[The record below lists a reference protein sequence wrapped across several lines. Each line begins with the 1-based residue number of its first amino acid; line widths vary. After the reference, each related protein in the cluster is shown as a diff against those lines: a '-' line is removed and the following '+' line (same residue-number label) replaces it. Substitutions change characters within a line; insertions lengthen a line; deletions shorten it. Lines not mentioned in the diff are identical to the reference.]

1 MENSSSD
8 ILEIDIRDYLRTMF
22 KYRWT
27 IITCFL
33 LVFVSVAIYTFTA
46 TPIYQASAQLII
58 EKDNPNILSIEEV
71 LSVDSSGTD
80 YYQTQYKIIESRSLA
95 RKVIQKLHLET
106 SEEFFPAPKEDFFS
120 TMKQSVGGTLQT
132 WKAGIISLFKTD
144 GDAEVPQK
152 EASDQ
157 GLVNTFLSRLTVE
170 PVRNSRLVFIRF
182 EARDPRMAANI
193 VNALA
198 QAYIDQGMEAKL
210 EASQNA
216 VKWLDDRVQ
225 EERGKVEAAELK
237 LQRYKE
243 KNSIITDFSNDS
255 ENITAQKLAELNSQ
269 VVEAET
275 RRVEAQTRYEQTLRL
290 INQPSML
297 DSIPEIL
304 NNSLVQ
310 RIKTDE
316 VDLSKHF
323 SELSKKY
330 GPRHPQI
337 VALKAEMRTLDL
349 QRKAEIKKVVN
360 SLKNEYEVSQ
370 AREDSVKRAL
380 VKIKKEALG
389 LNKKAI
395 EYGVLSREAESS
407 RQMYD
412 LLIKRFKET
421 ALTEDI
427 KTGNVRIVDRAEVPQ
442 GPIKP
447 KKQLNLLLALIVGLT
462 LGVGL
467 AFFLEFMD
475 NTLKTPDD
483 IKRFLKIPYLA
494 PIPYYDLG
502 EPGGGPY
509 SRELITQH
517 FPKSTASE
525 AYRGLRTSL
534 LFSSADAP
542 PQVIMITSAGPGEGK
557 TLTSSNLAAT
567 MAQSGSKVILL
578 DCDLRR
584 PRMHKIFNLNRDMG
598 ISNIL
603 AGSMEASELVTKT
616 DIENLSVIPSGPIPP
631 NPSELLGSQ
640 RMRKLIEVLRQHY
653 DRVIID
659 SSPITAVTDASVLSD
674 VVDGVVFVVRSGHT
688 VRDVVKN
695 ALDSLHMVKAKVLGA
710 VLNGVN
716 VGKEGYYYYQYNYYY
731 YGEDGERKKKT
742 RKQKRA
748 SKVYGGHKP
757 TA

>member
-1 MENSSSD
+1 MENPSSD
-8 ILEIDIRDYLRTMF
+8 ILEIDIRDYLRTMQ
-22 KYRWT
+22 KHRWT

-95 RKVIQKLHLET
+95 RKVIEKLHLDT
-106 SEEFFPAPKEDFFS
+106 SEEFAPAPKDDFLS
-120 TMKQSVGGTLQT
+120 TFKRSLGETLQA
-132 WKAGIISLFKTD
+132 WKEGVLALLKTD
-144 GDAEVPQK
+144 DGTDAGDFQEEV
-152 EASDQ
+152 SDQ
-157 GLVNTFLSRLTVE
+157 KLVNAFLGCLTVE
-170 PVRNSRLVFIRF
+170 PVRNSRLVYIRF
-182 EARDPRMAANI
+182 EAKDPRMAAKI

-225 EERGKVEAAELK
+225 EERKKVEAAELN

-269 VVEAET
+269 VVEAQT
-275 RRVEAQTRYEQTLRL
+275 RRVEAQTRYEQTRRL

-316 VDLSKHF
+316 VDLSKRF

-330 GPRHPQI
+330 GPKHPQI

-349 QRKAEIKKVVN
+349 RRKAEIKKVVN

-370 AREDSVKRAL
+370 ARENSVKHAL
-380 VKIKKEALG
+380 ATIKKEALG

-395 EYGVLSREAESS
+395 EYGVLRREAESS

-442 GPIKP
+442 DTVKP
-447 KKQLNLLLALIVGLT
+447 KKKLNLLLALIVGLT

-483 IKRFLKIPYLA
+483 IKRFLKVPYLA
-494 PIPYYDLG
+494 PIPHFEPG
-502 EPGGGPY
+502 EPDGGPY
-509 SRELITQH
+509 ATELVTHYQ
-517 FPKSTASE
+517 PKSTASE

-542 PQVIMITSAGPGEGK
+542 PQVIMLTSAGPGEGK
-557 TLTSSNLAAT
+557 TLTSANLAAT

-584 PRMHKIFNLNRDMG
+584 PRVHKIFNLSRDVG

-603 AGSMEASELVTKT
+603 AGSMDASELVIKT
-616 DIENLSVIPSGPIPP
+616 EIENLSVIPSGPVPP

-640 RMRKLIEVLRQHY
+640 RMRKLVEVLRQHY

-659 SSPITAVTDASVLSD
+659 SSPITAVTDASVLCD
-674 VVDGVVFVVRSGHT
+674 VVDGVVVVVRSGRT
-688 VRDVVKN
+688 VRDVVKH
-695 ALDSLHMVKAKVLGA
+695 ALDSLHVVKAKILGA
-710 VLNGVN
+710 ALNGVN
-716 VGKEGYYYYQYNYYY
+716 IGKEGYYYYQYNYYY
-731 YGEDGERKKKT
+731 YGEDGEKKKKT
-742 RKQKRA
+742 RKQKRS
-748 SKVYGGHKP
+748 SKTYG
-757 TA
+757 A

>member
-8 ILEIDIRDYLRTMF
+8 ILEIDIRDYLRTML
-22 KYRWT
+22 KHRWT

-182 EARDPRMAANI
+182 EAKDPRMAANI

-225 EERGKVEAAELK
+225 EERSKVEAAELK

-304 NNSLVQ
+304 NNSLIQ

-316 VDLSKHF
+316 VDLSKRF

-330 GPRHPQI
+330 GPKHPQI
-337 VALKAEMRTLDL
+337 VALKAEMKTLDL

-557 TLTSSNLAAT
+557 TLTSANLAAT

-640 RMRKLIEVLRQHY
+640 RMRKLVDELRQHY

-659 SSPITAVTDASVLSD
+659 SSPITAVTDASVLCD
-674 VVDGVVFVVRSGHT
+674 VVDGVVFVVRSGRT

-731 YGEDGERKKKT
+731 YGENGERKKKT

-748 SKVYGGHKP
+748 AKVYGEHKP

>member
-1 MENSSSD
+1 MENPSSD
-8 ILEIDIRDYLRTMF
+8 ILEIDIRDYLRTMQ
-22 KYRWT
+22 KHRWT
-27 IITCFL
+27 IISCFL
-33 LVFVSVAIYTFTA
+33 LVFVSVAMYTFTA

-95 RKVIQKLHLET
+95 RKVIEKLNLAT
-106 SEEFFPAPKEDFFS
+106 SEEFAPAPKDDFFS
-120 TMKQSVGGTLQT
+120 TFKRSLGETLQG
-132 WKAGIISLFKTD
+132 WKESVLSLLKTEEGTDAGD
-144 GDAEVPQK
+144 VQE
-152 EASDQ
+152 EESDQ
-157 GLVNTFLSRLTVE
+157 KLVNAFLGRLTVE
-170 PVRNSRLVFIRF
+170 PVRNSRLVYIRF
-182 EARDPRMAANI
+182 EAKDPRMAANI
-193 VNALA
+193 VNTLA

-225 EERGKVEAAELK
+225 EERTKVEAAELK

-243 KNSIITDFSNDS
+243 QNSIITDFSNDS

-269 VVEAET
+269 VVEAQT
-275 RRVEAQTRYEQTLRL
+275 RRVEAQTRYEQTRRL
-290 INQPSML
+290 ISQPSML

-304 NNSLVQ
+304 NNSLIQ

-316 VDLSKHF
+316 VDLSKRF

-330 GPRHPQI
+330 GPKHPQI
-337 VALKAEMRTLDL
+337 VALKAEMNTLDRR
-349 QRKAEIKKVVN
+349 RKAEIRKVVN
-360 SLKNEYEVSQ
+360 SLKNEYEVSL
-370 AREDSVKRAL
+370 AREKSVKAAL
-380 VKIKKEALG
+380 ATIKKEALG

-442 GPIKP
+442 DSVKP
-447 KKQLNLLLALIVGLT
+447 RKKLNLLLALIVGLT

-494 PIPYYDLG
+494 PIPSFEPG
-502 EPGGGPY
+502 EPDGGPY
-509 SRELITQH
+509 AMELVTHHQ
-517 FPKSTASE
+517 PKSTASE

-542 PQVIMITSAGPGEGK
+542 PQVIMLTSAAPGEGK
-557 TLTSSNLAAT
+557 TLTSANLAAT
-567 MAQSGSKVILL
+567 MAQSGSKVLLL

-584 PRMHKIFNLNRDMG
+584 PRVHTIFGLNRDTG
-598 ISNIL
+598 VSNIL
-603 AGSMEASELVTKT
+603 AGSMDASELVVKT
-616 DIENLSVIPSGPIPP
+616 EIENLSVIPSGPVPP

-640 RMRKLIEVLRQHY
+640 RMRKLMEVLRQHY
-653 DRVIID
+653 DRIIID

-674 VVDGVVFVVRSGHT
+674 VVDGVVFVVRSGRT

-695 ALDSLHMVKAKVLGA
+695 ALDSLQIVKAKIFGA

-731 YGEDGERKKKT
+731 YGEDGDTKKKT
-742 RKQKRA
+742 RRQKRS
-748 SKVYGGHKP
+748 SKTYG
-757 TA
+757 A